1 MEEQNRNKETAPG
14 EARRPSSVEEAEAAI
29 EAVLFAMGDSV
40 ELGRIAKAIGH
51 DTETTR
57 RILNHMVEKYN
68 TKDRGIHIV
77 ELENAYQMC
86 TKQEYYDYLVN
97 IAMQPKKAVLTD
109 VMMETL
115 SIIAYKQPVTK
126 QEIDKIRGVK
136 SDPAVNR
143 LVEYGLVY
151 EAGRLDAPGRPAL
164 FATTEEFLRRFGVSS
179 MVDLPTMNP
188 EQEEE
193 IIQEVEEELQMKL
206 GAQEDADGSEPE
218 SVSEA
223 VEEVLKERDEEEE
236 SYDAEDQ
243 N

>member
-1 MEEQNRNKETAPG
+1 MEEQNRNKETALG

-57 RILNHMVEKYN
+57 RILNHMMEKYN

-109 VMMETL
+109 VMMETPL
-115 SIIAYKQPVTK
+115 NHCLQAAGHEAGDRQDPRRQERSRGQQTGGVQSGAGAWPASTRRAARLCSARPKNSCGTSASIPPTICRRSVRSRWRTSAQKWK
-126 QEIDKIRGVK
+126 RKCRSSWM
-136 SDPAVNR
+136 SDPAGEKR
-143 LVEYGLVY
+143 REIPICLL
-151 EAGRLDAPGRPAL
+151 RTH
-164 FATTEEFLRRFGVSS
+164 TT
-179 MVDLPTMNP
+179 
-188 EQEEE
+188 
-193 IIQEVEEELQMKL
+193 
-206 GAQEDADGSEPE
+206 GSEE
-218 SVSEA
+218 KFMNSF
-223 VEEVLKERDEEEE
+223 R
-236 SYDAEDQ
+236 Q
-243 N
+243 I

>member
-57 RILNHMVEKYN
+57 RILNHMMEKYN

-136 SDPAVNR
+136 SDHAVNK
-143 LVEYGLVY
+143 LVEYNLVQ
-151 EAGRLDAPGRPAL
+151 ELGRG
-164 FATTEEFLRRFGVSS
+164 TTEEFLRNFGVDST
-179 MVDLPTMNP
+179 DNLP
-188 EQEEE
+188 E
-193 IIQEVEEELQMKL
+193 ISPVKMEDFRAEVEEEMQIKL
-206 GAQEDADGSEPE
+206 D
-218 SVSEA
+218 V
-223 VEEVLKERDEEEE
+223 
-236 SYDAEDQ
+236 
-243 N
+243 